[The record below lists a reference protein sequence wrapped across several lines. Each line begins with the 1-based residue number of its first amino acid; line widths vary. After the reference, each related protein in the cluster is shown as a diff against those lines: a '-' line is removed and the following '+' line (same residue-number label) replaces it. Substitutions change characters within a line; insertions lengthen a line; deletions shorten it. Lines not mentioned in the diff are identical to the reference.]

1 MLLQKR
7 ETTGEGGGGW
17 GKTISKMVNIP
28 KGKRDFNSD
37 YYEQVKNF

>member
-7 ETTGEGGGGW
+7 ETTGGGGG
-17 GKTISKMVNIP
+17 KTTSKMVNIP

>member
-7 ETTGEGGGGW
+7 ETTGGRM